1 MRHQTR
7 KARRRSNARS
17 RSYVKNYQPCKLS
30 VQDAVITCYI
40 KPKSSS
46 TISITGEHAQVRV
59 NTAPA
64 PVLPP
69 PPVTPKTV
77 LKTPVHPQPQFNP
90 MEKPQATTTTET
102 EMEENPGYWCC
113 SPGCRWSGS
122 GWLLYHSQPQ
132 GRRLM
137 TDSKV
142 ELKGDQ
148 GATTIIRGGWP
159 RLGLLFTIII
169 LPL

>member
-90 MEKPQATTTTET
+90 MEKPQATTTTKA
-102 EMEENPGYWCC
+102 PKPKWKRILGIGAAVLAAVGLGVGGY
-113 SPGCRWSGS
+113 
-122 GWLLYHSQPQ
+122 YITHNHK
-132 GRRLM
+132 
-137 TDSKV
+137 D
-142 ELKGDQ
+142 
-148 GATTIIRGGWP
+148 AA
-159 RLGLLFTIII
+159 
-169 LPL
+169 

>member
-46 TISITGEHAQVRV
+46 TISITGEHAHVRV

-90 MEKPQATTTTET
+90 MEKPQATTTTKA
-102 EMEENPGYWCC
+102 PKPKWKRILGIGAAVLAAVGLGVGGY
-113 SPGCRWSGS
+113 
-122 GWLLYHSQPQ
+122 YITHNHK
-132 GRRLM
+132 
-137 TDSKV
+137 D
-142 ELKGDQ
+142 
-148 GATTIIRGGWP
+148 AA
-159 RLGLLFTIII
+159 
-169 LPL
+169 

>member
-77 LKTPVHPQPQFNP
+77 LKTPVPPQPKPTVN
-90 MEKPQATTTTET
+90 PQATTT
-102 EMEENPGYWCC
+102 NKAPKPKWKRILGIGAAVLAAVGLGVGGY
-113 SPGCRWSGS
+113 
-122 GWLLYHSQPQ
+122 YITHNHK
-132 GRRLM
+132 
-137 TDSKV
+137 D
-142 ELKGDQ
+142 
-148 GATTIIRGGWP
+148 AA
-159 RLGLLFTIII
+159 
-169 LPL
+169 

>member
-90 MEKPQATTTTET
+90 MEKPQATTTTKA
-102 EMEENPGYWCC
+102 PKPKWKRLLGIGAAIVAAVGLGVGGY
-113 SPGCRWSGS
+113 
-122 GWLLYHSQPQ
+122 YITHNHK
-132 GRRLM
+132 
-137 TDSKV
+137 D
-142 ELKGDQ
+142 
-148 GATTIIRGGWP
+148 AA
-159 RLGLLFTIII
+159 
-169 LPL
+169 

>member
-7 KARRRSNARS
+7 KARRRSNAHS

-77 LKTPVHPQPQFNP
+77 LKTPVHPQPKP
-90 MEKPQATTTTET
+90 TVKPQAITPTKA
-102 EMEENPGYWCC
+102 PKPKWKRILGIGAAVLAAVGLGVGGY
-113 SPGCRWSGS
+113 
-122 GWLLYHSQPQ
+122 YITHNHK
-132 GRRLM
+132 
-137 TDSKV
+137 D
-142 ELKGDQ
+142 
-148 GATTIIRGGWP
+148 AA
-159 RLGLLFTIII
+159 
-169 LPL
+169 

>member
-69 PPVTPKTV
+69 PPVTPKPV
-77 LKTPVHPQPQFNP
+77 LKAPVPPQPKP
-90 MEKPQATTTTET
+90 TVKPQATTTTKA
-102 EMEENPGYWCC
+102 PKPKWKRLLGIGAAIVAAVGLGVGGY
-113 SPGCRWSGS
+113 
-122 GWLLYHSQPQ
+122 YITHNHK
-132 GRRLM
+132 
-137 TDSKV
+137 D
-142 ELKGDQ
+142 
-148 GATTIIRGGWP
+148 AA
-159 RLGLLFTIII
+159 
-169 LPL
+169 

>member
-7 KARRRSNARS
+7 KARRRSNARI
-17 RSYVKNYQPCKLS
+17 RSYVKNYHPSKLS
-30 VQDAVITCYI
+30 VQDALITCYI

-77 LKTPVHPQPQFNP
+77 LKAPVPPQPKP
-90 MEKPQATTTTET
+90 TVKPQATTTTT
-102 EMEENPGYWCC
+102 ASKPQWKRILGIGAAVLAAVGLGVGGY
-113 SPGCRWSGS
+113 
-122 GWLLYHSQPQ
+122 YITHNHK
-132 GRRLM
+132 
-137 TDSKV
+137 D
-142 ELKGDQ
+142 
-148 GATTIIRGGWP
+148 AA
-159 RLGLLFTIII
+159 
-169 LPL
+169 

>member
-17 RSYVKNYQPCKLS
+17 RSNVKNYQPCKLS
-30 VQDAVITCYI
+30 VQDAVITSYI
-40 KPKSSS
+40 KPKISS

-90 MEKPQATTTTET
+90 MEKPQATTTTKA
-102 EMEENPGYWCC
+102 PKPKWKRILGIGAAVLAAVGLGVGGY
-113 SPGCRWSGS
+113 
-122 GWLLYHSQPQ
+122 YITHNHK
-132 GRRLM
+132 
-137 TDSKV
+137 D
-142 ELKGDQ
+142 
-148 GATTIIRGGWP
+148 AA
-159 RLGLLFTIII
+159 
-169 LPL
+169 

>member
-17 RSYVKNYQPCKLS
+17 RSYVKNFQPCKLS

-77 LKTPVHPQPQFNP
+77 VKAPVPPQP
-90 MEKPQATTTTET
+90 KPKSTVTQQTPTTTNATK
-102 EMEENPGYWCC
+102 PRWKKFLGIGAVIAAAVCLGVGGYYIT
-113 SPGCRWSGS
+113 SN
-122 GWLLYHSQPQ
+122 HK
-132 GRRLM
+132 
-137 TDSKV
+137 D
-142 ELKGDQ
+142 
-148 GATTIIRGGWP
+148 AA
-159 RLGLLFTIII
+159 
-169 LPL
+169 

>member
-17 RSYVKNYQPCKLS
+17 RNYVKNYQPCKLS

-90 MEKPQATTTTET
+90 MEKPQATTTTKA
-102 EMEENPGYWCC
+102 PKPKWKRILGIGAAVLAAVGLGVGGY
-113 SPGCRWSGS
+113 
-122 GWLLYHSQPQ
+122 YITHNHK
-132 GRRLM
+132 
-137 TDSKV
+137 D
-142 ELKGDQ
+142 
-148 GATTIIRGGWP
+148 AA
-159 RLGLLFTIII
+159 
-169 LPL
+169 

>member
-77 LKTPVHPQPQFNP
+77 LKTPVPPQPKPTVN
-90 MEKPQATTTTET
+90 PQATTTTKA
-102 EMEENPGYWCC
+102 PKPKWKRILGIGAAVLAAVGLGVGGY
-113 SPGCRWSGS
+113 
-122 GWLLYHSQPQ
+122 YITHNHK
-132 GRRLM
+132 
-137 TDSKV
+137 D
-142 ELKGDQ
+142 
-148 GATTIIRGGWP
+148 AA
-159 RLGLLFTIII
+159 
-169 LPL
+169 

>member
-90 MEKPQATTTTET
+90 MEKPQAT
-102 EMEENPGYWCC
+102 
-113 SPGCRWSGS
+113 
-122 GWLLYHSQPQ
+122 
-132 GRRLM
+132 
-137 TDSKV
+137 
-142 ELKGDQ
+142 
-148 GATTIIRGGWP
+148 ATTKAPKPKWKRILGIGAAVLAAVGLGVGGYYI
-159 RLGLLFTIII
+159 THNHKDAA
-169 LPL
+169 